1 MEPDLTYNSVSSD
14 TKKSSHAIPS
24 VLNIPNTHH
33 PIFHP
38 AQCPPSI
45 LLRLVHR
52 PPPITIYP
60 ALPNHLN
67 YLAQDLASFI
77 LIDSIT
83 IRPISRV
90 ASFHAA
96 TLTDHV
102 AFRSRSPSSPIA
114 CHRPIPNP
122 PSIAH
127 SGGMHPDLTQ
137 PGHTY
142 TRSSP
147 KRPPPTSCFLNS
159 L

>member
-1 MEPDLTYNSVSSD
+1 MESGLTYNSVSPD
-14 TKKSSHAIPS
+14 TKKSSHAIS
-24 VLNIPNTHH
+24 SALNIPNTHH

-122 PSIAH
+122 PQHRPFWRHAPR
-127 SGGMHPDLTQ
+127 PDPARTHLHAKQ
-137 PGHTY
+137 PKAAT
-142 TRSSP
+142 TNLLFSQ
-147 KRPPPTSCFLNS
+147 
-159 L
+159 